1 MIHTESGFRE
11 NAVSARGARG
21 LMQVMPSTA
30 EWVAGR
36 IGYPSFS
43 VEMLF
48 DPRYN
53 IEIGTWYLADLIR
66 QFEGS
71 AVVALAA
78 YNGGRG
84 EVDRWLRQGIWDGA
98 EANLAQIPFTETR
111 AFVIRVLKTYR
122 RYNQLYGLKE
132 ENYAYGNFNQG

>member
-1 MIHTESGFRE
+1 VAAVIHTESGFRE

-98 EANLAQIPFTETR
+98 EANLAQMFSPAYTVVRKQLCGRPFRFISVVQIGR
-111 AFVIRVLKTYR
+111 AHV
-122 RYNQLYGLKE
+122 
-132 ENYAYGNFNQG
+132 